1 MYDRQQLGHNE
12 NRSHTSRFLMQTL
25 RYINE
30 MKRQHGDHSVTTMLT
45 NPGISVAQ
53 LVYFVSAAEHSSMT
67 AAAEELYVAQSAV
80 STSVS
85 QLEKRLG
92 TRLFLRRRS
101 KGLELTADGREL
113 LVRARRILSELRD
126 AADAVNPDALRG
138 TLETACFTTLAP
150 FYLPEIWAQLDE
162 EHHELRANAVEMSCP
177 DALTALKDRRIDI
190 ALIYD
195 MIPDAAVTYEP
206 LQARP
211 AYVGVSL
218 DHPLADRMSISLH
231 EMASEPFILLNIPG
245 SREYFLQAF
254 AANGVTPTVAAQF
267 QSFETVRGMVAAGHG
282 YTLLNQVPHHDFTY
296 SGRQIAAV
304 PVVEPVRPLNV
315 VLAYRSGEGLT
326 AKARAFAAVCRD
338 VITDRHPEPNQTET
352 TGVFR

>member
-1 MYDRQQLGHNE
+1 
-12 NRSHTSRFLMQTL
+12 MQTL

-30 MKRQHGDHSVTTMLT
+30 TQRQYALHSVTSMLT

-92 TRLFLRRRS
+92 TTLFLRRRS

-150 FYLPEIWAQLDE
+150 FYLPEIWARLDE
-162 EHHELRANAVEMSCP
+162 EHHELRANAVELSCP
-177 DALTALKDRRIDI
+177 DALAALKDRRIDV

-195 MIPDAAVTYEP
+195 MIPDATVTYEP
-206 LQARP
+206 LQERP
-211 AYVGVSL
+211 AYVGVSP
-218 DHPLADRMSISLH
+218 DHPLAGRTSISLH

-254 AANGVTPTVAAQF
+254 STNGVTPNVAAQF

-282 YTLLNQVPHHDFTY
+282 YTLLNQVPHHDLTY
-296 SGRQIAAV
+296 SGHQIAAI
-304 PVVEPVRPLNV
+304 PVAEPVRPLNV
-315 VLAYRSGEGLT
+315 ALAYRAGEGLT

-338 VITDRHPEPNQTET
+338 VIAEQNVTAATAQTTD
-352 TGVFR
+352 TGAHR